1 MFIFHMEKKN
11 DMKEKKD
18 SSERIA
24 SNYGGCY
31 DILHLFNILQFW
43 KWRLKINDSF
53 KMGNSWQ
60 NMVQMIILC
69 RFHIKVIT

>member
-31 DILHLFNILQFW
+31 DILHLFNILQF
-43 KWRLKINDSF
+43 
-53 KMGNSWQ
+53 
-60 NMVQMIILC
+60 
-69 RFHIKVIT
+69 